1 MIEHRVFKESRNILW
16 ELRVWFGGAVVRHC
30 LFLELLVQ
38 NEGCVGSRW
47 EHNTVQAFRT
57 MAHNTHTHHP
67 WGIST
72 LRWPLFSTG
81 HLAKTKLFRLSS
93 YSLES
98 AFWNVRIVQSLFS
111 KCFCNW
117 EVLKGQQ
124 QGWHVVTPSTE
135 VSFQKWAQ
143 WFASY
148 YPIFGKKWA
157 FLPLP
162 KQPSMYGIF
171 TYING
176 WFLW

>member
-1 MIEHRVFKESRNILW
+1 MRAEGVIWRCCCPSLRFSWVAGPKRRLRGEQMGAQYCHHVRKLGMWVLEH
-16 ELRVWFGGAVVRHC
+16 
-30 LFLELLVQ
+30 VQ
-38 NEGCVGSRW
+38 P
-47 EHNTVQAFRT
+47 FRT
-57 MAHNTHTHHP
+57 MAHNTYTQSLRF
-67 WGIST
+67 IYT
-72 LRWPLFSTG
+72 LRWPFFSTG

-98 AFWNVRIVQSLFS
+98 TFWNVRIVQSLFS

-124 QGWHVVTPSTE
+124 QGWQVVTPSTE

-171 TYING
+171 TYIYHKN
-176 WFLW
+176 